1 MNKPPTS
8 IDAQPMASSDTT
20 RPIYDSPLDR
30 HNNCSNGKVKPK
42 ICLAMPL
49 YNQTKFLEGAL
60 QSLLA
65 QTYGD
70 FRLIIVD
77 DSTEP
82 SPGNI
87 VKRFAAKDSR
97 IHYIKNE
104 FRKGLVGNWRA
115 CFKHAGDADYFAWV
129 GDHDVWHP
137 EWLEKMVCTLND
149 NLNVV
154 LVYPIFVRIT
164 SEGSIIDK
172 PSSHFSTENM
182 SGRRRIKAV
191 CREARAFGKMVYG
204 LFRTDAL
211 RRAGVFRR
219 VMFPDVVL
227 LHELCLQGDF
237 KQVEEK
243 LWFIRRV
250 AKFSID
256 RQKNSLFVRKA
267 WYIYLPWPLVNAAA
281 LAWNIAIASDA
292 RNLRQRCLGIY
303 VAFMYFFRHIGKL
316 GKGSWIGSYYEWTRG
331 KKPWMK
337 KLKQRIRGKR
347 QIKTNCKSDTD

>member
-1 MNKPPTS
+1 MNNPPDS
-8 IDAQPMASSDTT
+8 LDAQSMTPGDRNRTVDDAS
-20 RPIYDSPLDR
+20 LDR
-30 HNNCSNGKVKPK
+30 HNTLGGGKVKPK

-49 YNQTKFLEGAL
+49 YNQTKFLEEAL

-65 QTYGD
+65 QTYSD
-70 FRLIIVD
+70 FRLIIID
-77 DSTEP
+77 DSTEL

-87 VKRFAAKDSR
+87 VKRFAARDSR

-104 FRKGLVGNWRA
+104 SRKGLVGNWRA
-115 CFKHAGDADYFAWV
+115 CFKHAGNADYFAWV

-137 EWLEKMVCTLND
+137 EWLEKLVYTLNE

-154 LVYPIFVRIT
+154 LAYPIFVRIT

-172 PSSHFSTENM
+172 PSRHFSTDNM
-182 SGRRRIKAV
+182 SDFRRIKAV
-191 CREARAFGKMVYG
+191 CRDARAFGKMVYG
-204 LFRTDAL
+204 LFRADAL
-211 RRAGVFRR
+211 RRAGIFRHL
-219 VMFPDVVL
+219 MFPDVVL
-227 LHELCLQGDF
+227 LHELCLQGNF

-256 RQKNSLFVRKA
+256 RQKNSLFIRKA
-267 WYIYLPWPLVNAAA
+267 WYIYLPWPLVNAVA
-281 LAWNIAIASDA
+281 LAWNTAIASDA
-292 RNLRQRCLGIY
+292 RNLRQRCLGIC

-316 GKGSWIGSYYEWTRG
+316 GTGSWIGSYDEWTRG

-337 KLKQRIRGKR
+337 KLKQHIQG
-347 QIKTNCKSDTD
+347 

>member
-1 MNKPPTS
+1 MNNPPDS
-8 IDAQPMASSDTT
+8 LDAQSMTPADRTIT
-20 RPIYDSPLDR
+20 VYDSSLAR
-30 HNNCSNGKVKPK
+30 QNTRGGGKVKPK

-49 YNQTKFLEGAL
+49 YNQTKFLEEAL

-65 QTYGD
+65 QTYSD

-77 DSTEP
+77 DSTEL

-87 VKRFAAKDSR
+87 VKRFTARDSR
-97 IHYIKNE
+97 IHYIKNDS
-104 FRKGLVGNWRA
+104 RKGLVGNWRA
-115 CFKHAGDADYFAWV
+115 CFKHAGNVDYFAWV

-137 EWLEKMVCTLND
+137 EWLEKMVHTLNE
-149 NLNVV
+149 NPNVV

-164 SEGSIIDK
+164 PEGSINDK
-172 PSSHFSTENM
+172 PSRYFSTDNM
-182 SGRRRIKAV
+182 SDFRRIKAV
-191 CREARAFGKMVYG
+191 CRDARAFGKMVYG
-204 LFRTDAL
+204 LFRADAL
-211 RRAGVFRR
+211 RRAGIFRR
-219 VMFPDVVL
+219 LMYPDVIL

-267 WYIYLPWPLVNAAA
+267 WYIYLPWTLVNAVA
-281 LAWNIAIASDA
+281 LAWNTAIASDA
-292 RNLRQRCLGIY
+292 RNLRQRCLGIC
-303 VAFMYFFRHIGKL
+303 VAVMYFFRYIGKL
-316 GKGSWIGSYYEWTRG
+316 GAGSWIGSYYEWTRG

-337 KLKQRIRGKR
+337 KLKQRIQGKR
-347 QIKTNCKSDTD
+347 QIKTN